1 MASPMEVLHSRQKRP
16 LIQDDRLKRGDDC
29 AARRVWRSGDL
40 VIARDPVIGKAGT
53 PDGALG

>member
-1 MASPMEVLHSRQKRP
+1 MGMTS
-16 LIQDDRLKRGDDC
+16 LKLTPNWDGLGCGGMNGGRG
-29 AARRVWRSGDL
+29 AAQSADSRSGDL